1 MCVGTPTCFSQIVL
15 LTCRSH
21 VCWHVY
27 GLLHRSD
34 RNYNE
39 AIKAYK
45 QALRIDPENLQIL
58 RDLSLL
64 QIQMRDLAGFVVT
77 RHTLLTLKSNAK
89 MNWLS
94 FALAKHL
101 TGDMEGAIS
110 VIDTYLGTLTEG
122 SPELERGFESSELA
136 MYRNTILAE
145 MPDNYSEALKHLT
158 ECQDVVVDQAAW
170 LMTRATYQLYLGQFE
185 DARKTFLDLLER
197 GSCEDYRVHSGY
209 MCALLELDPA
219 TCEEALNLGGMD
231 TVATIMKLSDAQK
244 QTLLEAYRG
253 ELLTM
258 MPKSS
263 AVQRIPLTLIEDKEF
278 ATDIDAYC
286 RRALSKGVPSLCSDL
301 SSFFVVEENGR
312 YRRIEDPADVKKDPI
327 YQTLVEITD
336 AYIVSLVA
344 NSKFAAEDDKEE
356 QPSTILWAWFLRA
369 GLHELAGEYVE
380 GIALLDKCLEHTPT
394 AVDVYELKARLLNA
408 AGDINSAVECL
419 DTGREMDKQDR
430 YINNQTT
437 KYMLLAGMQET
448 ALERIALFTR
458 HEGNPE
464 QNLFDMQCS
473 WYELELA
480 DCLQRKE
487 EWGLSLKKYGKSIRD
502 SMFPVHFVIVK

>member
-1 MCVGTPTCFSQIVL
+1 MSL
-15 LTCRSH
+15 LFTFRSH

-64 QIQMRDLAGFVVT
+64 QIQMRDLAGFAVT

-89 MNWLS
+89 INWLS

-101 TGDMEGAIS
+101 TGDLRGAIS

-136 MYRNTILAE
+136 MYRNTILGE
-145 MPDNYSEALKHLT
+145 IPDNYNEALEHLADC
-158 ECQDVVVDQAAW
+158 EGVVLDRGAW
-170 LMTRATYQLYLGQFE
+170 LMTQATYQLYLGQYD
-185 DARKTFLDLLER
+185 DARQTFLAMFER
-197 GSCEDYRVHSGY
+197 GACDEYRVHSGY
-209 MCALLELDPA
+209 MCAVLKLDPA
-219 TCEEALNLGGMD
+219 TCEEALNLDGMD
-231 TVATIMKLSDAQK
+231 TVASSMKLTDAQK

-253 ELLTM
+253 ELLSM
-258 MPKSS
+258 MPKSPS
-263 AVQRIPLTLIEDKEF
+263 VQRIPLTLLEGDEF
-278 ATDIDAYC
+278 RTAIDAYC
-286 RRALSKGVPSLCSDL
+286 RKALTRGVPSLCSDL
-301 SSFFVVEENGR
+301 SSFLVAEKDGR
-312 YRRIEDPADVKKDPI
+312 YRRIVDPADVKNSST
-327 YQTLVEITD
+327 YQTLVEMTD
-336 AYIVSLVA
+336 AFIASLEA
-344 NSKFAAEDDKEE
+344 NAKFSADDEKEE
-356 QPSTILWAWFLRA
+356 LPSTILWTWFLRA
-369 GLHELAGEYVE
+369 GLHELAGEYTE
-380 GIALLDKCLEHTPT
+380 GISLLDKCLEHTPT
-394 AVDVYELKARLLNA
+394 AVDVYELKASLLNA

-419 DTGREMDKQDR
+419 DKGRELDKQDR

-437 KYMLLAGMQET
+437 KYMLQAGMQET
-448 ALERIALFTR
+448 ALERISLFTR

-480 DCLQRKE
+480 DSLQRKE
-487 EWGLSLKKYGKSIRD
+487 EWGRSLKKYGKSTKG
-502 SMFPVHFVIVK
+502 FV